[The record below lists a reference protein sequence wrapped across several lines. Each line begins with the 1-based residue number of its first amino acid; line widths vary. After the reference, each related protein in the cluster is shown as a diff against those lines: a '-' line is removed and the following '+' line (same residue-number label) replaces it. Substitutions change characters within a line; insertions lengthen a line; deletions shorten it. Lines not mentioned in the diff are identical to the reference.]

1 MNRATLMAAAAL
13 LALAGPALAQTT
25 TAPTTTG
32 PAPVIQVPAAPGT
45 APQAAAPGS
54 TVTVVPNAVV
64 QGTVVPGTVVTQQPV
79 VPGQPV
85 QGTVV
90 PGTLLQPG
98 QPVPPGMVQTGTVMV
113 QPAPRGNTRVGQLQC
128 DVSGGV
134 GFIFGSSR
142 DLTCEFKPSN
152 GPVERYHGEI
162 RRFGV
167 DIGVTGRGTMLWTV
181 VNTGSDVAP
190 GSLAGTYA
198 GASSNISAG
207 LGLGSAVLIGGS
219 NDQVALQPLSI
230 ESNTGVNVAAGIAEL
245 NLRVGG

>member
-1 MNRATLMAAAAL
+1 MNRSTLAAAAAL
-13 LALAGPALAQTT
+13 LALAGPAFAQTT
-25 TAPTTTG
+25 MAPTGQPPVVVIPTAPSTPVQPG
-32 PAPVIQVPAAPGT
+32 P
-45 APQAAAPGS
+45 
-54 TVTVVPNAVV
+54 TVVVPNTVV
-64 QGTVVPGTVVTQQPV
+64 QGTIVPGTVVTPNPV

-113 QPAPRGNTRVGQLQC
+113 TPQARGNTRIGQLQC
-128 DVSGGV
+128 DVSSGV

-142 DLTCEFKPSN
+142 DLTCQFKSSN
-152 GPVERYHGEI
+152 GPVELYHGEI

-181 VNTGSDVAP
+181 VNTGSDTMP

-230 ESNTGVNVAAGIAEL
+230 ETNTGVNVAAGIAEL
-245 NLRVGG
+245 NLRAGG

>member
-1 MNRATLMAAAAL
+1 MNRASLMAAAAL
-13 LALAGPALAQTT
+13 LALAGPALAQTGGQPPVVYVPPAPGT
-25 TAPTTTG
+25 VAPAPTTT
-32 PAPVIQVPAAPGT
+32 
-45 APQAAAPGS
+45 
-54 TVTVVPNAVV
+54 TVVPNTVV
-64 QGTVVPGTVVTQQPV
+64 QGTVVPGSTTVVPGTVVTQQPV
-79 VPGQPV
+79 VPGQAV

-142 DLTCEFKPSN
+142 NLTCEFKPSN

-198 GASSNISAG
+198 GASSNVSAG